1 MFDPSLMQE
10 IRVPS
15 GIGIRGNIQADGSRY
30 ATRLAITEG
39 RGRMRV
45 DAKIDAKTRKDGS
58 IDMNRLAYQ
67 AKIQAHNIQ
76 AKHFLP
82 KQDLHSFTG
91 SLQAKGVELISSPRT
106 RLQAK
111 AQVNQI
117 QYGKYKSIMYWQWLT
132 LPMERC
138 MPISTARASILRGSS
153 ALMHLRIPRNWRLP
167 WWQMSAM

>member
-1 MFDPSLMQE
+1 MNRLKANVDLNARTYHLDFITAMLDPSLMQE

-39 RGRMRV
+39 RGRMKV

-82 KQDLHSFTG
+82 NRICIL
-91 SLQAKGVELISSPRT
+91 SPAHCR
-106 RLQAK
+106 RRE
-111 AQVNQI
+111 
-117 QYGKYKSIMYWQWLT
+117 W
-132 LPMERC
+132 E
-138 MPISTARASILRGSS
+138 PISFLRVPDYR
-153 ALMHLRIPRNWRLP
+153 LRHR
-167 WWQMSAM
+167 